1 MLLMKIKTF
10 LKYRIKNK
18 MLWIGVIALL
28 VELNLGGIIELPS
41 NFESIASNLLNILV
55 FLGILNNPSTASQ
68 SLFVDN
74 NNDGIADE
82 FQKDDN
88 EQAKG

>member
-18 MLWIGVIALL
+18 MLWIGIIALL

-41 NFESIASNLLNILV
+41 NFESVASSLLNVLV

-74 NNDGIADE
+74 DNDGVADE
-82 FQKDDN
+82 FQRDDN

>member
-10 LKYRIKNK
+10 LKYRMKNK

-41 NFESIASNLLNILV
+41 NFESVASNLLNILV
-55 FLGILNNPSTASQ
+55 FLGILNNPSTESQ

-74 NNDGIADE
+74 DNDGIADE
-82 FQKDDN
+82 FQEN
-88 EQAKG
+88 NSSQAKG

>member
-1 MLLMKIKTF
+1 MLSTKVKAF
-10 LKYRIKNK
+10 LKNRMKNK
-18 MLWIGVIALL
+18 MLWIGIVSLL

-41 NFESIASNLLNILV
+41 NFESVASNLLNVLV

-74 NNDGIADE
+74 DNDGIADE

>member
-1 MLLMKIKTF
+1 MLSTKVKAF
-10 LKYRIKNK
+10 LKNRMKNK
-18 MLWIGVIALL
+18 MLWIGVVSLL
-28 VELNLGGIIELPS
+28 VELNLEGVIDLPS
-41 NFESIASNLLNILV
+41 NFEPIASSVLNVLV
-55 FLGILNNPSTASQ
+55 LLGILNNPSTESQ

-74 NNDGIADE
+74 DNDGIADE